1 MARSAGYRA
10 ASSSACASVR
20 GVNTSRLGLMF
31 DILVFLFENY
41 FHAGAYPDQQTLTK
55 RLSAAGFDSR
65 DISQALTWLSGLERV
80 GHSNSRFSSS
90 DGFRFYTEQELAGLT
105 AEARGFL
112 LFLETAGVIRALQ
125 RELIIERVLALDEP
139 AVDLEKVK
147 LIVLMVLWNQ
157 NESVDSLVLEELVS
171 PNQERYLQ

>member
-1 MARSAGYRA
+1 
-10 ASSSACASVR
+10 
-20 GVNTSRLGLMF
+20 MF

-41 FHAGAYPDQQTLTK
+41 FHAGAYPDQETLSK

-80 GHSNSRFSSS
+80 GSSGSRSNSTPSK
-90 DGFRFYTEQELAGLT
+90 GFRFYTEPELITLT

-112 LFLETAGVIRALQ
+112 LFLESAGVISVLQ
-125 RELIIERVLALDEP
+125 RELIIERVVALDEP
-139 AVDLEKVK
+139 AVDLDKVK

-157 NESVDSLVLEELVS
+157 NETLDSLVLEELIS
-171 PNQERYLQ
+171 PNEERYLQ

>member
-1 MARSAGYRA
+1 
-10 ASSSACASVR
+10 
-20 GVNTSRLGLMF
+20 MF

-55 RLSAAGFDSR
+55 RLSAAGFDTR

-80 GHSNSRFSSS
+80 GYSNSRFSSS

-112 LFLETAGVIRALQ
+112 LFLETAGVIKALQ
-125 RELIIERVLALDEP
+125 RELVIERVLALDEP

-157 NESVDSLVLEELVS
+157 KESVDSLVLEELVT

>member
-1 MARSAGYRA
+1 
-10 ASSSACASVR
+10 
-20 GVNTSRLGLMF
+20 MF

-41 FHAGAYPDQQTLTK
+41 FHAGAYPDQETLSK

-80 GHSNSRFSSS
+80 GSSGSRSNSTPST
-90 DGFRFYTEQELAGLT
+90 GFRFYTEPELITLT

-112 LFLETAGVIRALQ
+112 LFLESAGVISVLQ
-125 RELIIERVLALDEP
+125 RELIIERVVALDEP
-139 AVDLEKVK
+139 AVDLDKVK

-157 NESVDSLVLEELVS
+157 NETLDSLVLEELIS
-171 PNQERYLQ
+171 PNEERYLQ

>member
-1 MARSAGYRA
+1 
-10 ASSSACASVR
+10 
-20 GVNTSRLGLMF
+20 MF

-41 FHAGAYPDQQTLTK
+41 FHAGTYPDQATLSK

-80 GHSNSRFSSS
+80 GKSSARSNFVPGK
-90 DGFRFYTEQELAGLT
+90 GFRFYTEPELSALT

-112 LFLETAGVIRALQ
+112 LFLESAGVVSVLQ
-125 RELIIERVLALDEP
+125 RELIIERVAALDEP
-139 AVDLEKVK
+139 AVDLDKVK

-157 NESVDSLVLEELVS
+157 NETLDSLVLEELIS

>member
-1 MARSAGYRA
+1 
-10 ASSSACASVR
+10 
-20 GVNTSRLGLMF
+20 MF

-41 FHAGAYPDQQTLTK
+41 FHAGAYPDQATLSK

-80 GHSNSRFSSS
+80 GKNSARSSS
-90 DGFRFYTEQELAGLT
+90 SQSKGFRYYTEPELCALS

-112 LFLETAGVIRALQ
+112 LFLESADVISLLQ
-125 RELIIERVLALDEP
+125 RELIIERVVALEES
-139 AVDLEKVK
+139 AVDLDKVK

-157 NESVDSLVLEELVS
+157 NETLDTLVLEELIS
-171 PNQERYLQ
+171 PAQERYLQ

>member
-1 MARSAGYRA
+1 
-10 ASSSACASVR
+10 
-20 GVNTSRLGLMF
+20 MF

-41 FHAGAYPDQQTLTK
+41 FHAGAYPDQETLSK

-65 DISQALTWLSGLERV
+65 DISHALTWLSGLERV
-80 GHSNSRFSSS
+80 GSSGTRYNSVPSE
-90 DGFRFYTEQELAGLT
+90 GFRFYTDPELITLT

-112 LFLETAGVIRALQ
+112 LFLESAGVISLLQ
-125 RELIIERVLALDEP
+125 RELIIERVVALDEP
-139 AVDLEKVK
+139 AVDLDKVK

-157 NESVDSLVLEELVS
+157 NETVDSLVLEELIS

>member
-112 LFLETAGVIRALQ
+112 LFLETAGVIKALQ

>member
-1 MARSAGYRA
+1 
-10 ASSSACASVR
+10 
-20 GVNTSRLGLMF
+20 MF

-41 FHAGAYPDQQTLTK
+41 FHAGAYPDQETLSK

-80 GHSNSRFSSS
+80 GKSSS
-90 DGFRFYTEQELAGLT
+90 RCNFTPSKGFRFYTEPELSTLT

-112 LFLETAGVIRALQ
+112 LFLESAGVISVLQ
-125 RELIIERVLALDEP
+125 RELIIERVVALDEP
-139 AVDLEKVK
+139 AVNLDKVK

-157 NESVDSLVLEELVS
+157 NETLDSLVLDELTS
-171 PNQERYLQ
+171 PNQQRYLQ

>member
-1 MARSAGYRA
+1 
-10 ASSSACASVR
+10 
-20 GVNTSRLGLMF
+20 MF

-41 FHAGAYPDQQTLTK
+41 FHSGTYPDQATLSK

-80 GHSNSRFSSS
+80 GKRSTGS
-90 DGFRFYTEQELAGLT
+90 DITPSKGFRFYTGPELNALT
-105 AEARGFL
+105 ADARGFL
-112 LFLETAGVIRALQ
+112 LFLESADVISVLQ
-125 RELIIERVLALDEP
+125 RELIIERVMALEEP
-139 AVDLEKVK
+139 AVDLDKVK

-157 NESVDSLVLEELVS
+157 NERLDSLVLEELIS

>member
-1 MARSAGYRA
+1 
-10 ASSSACASVR
+10 
-20 GVNTSRLGLMF
+20 
-31 DILVFLFENY
+31 
-41 FHAGAYPDQQTLTK
+41 
-55 RLSAAGFDSR
+55 LSAAGFDSR

-105 AEARGFL
+105 AEARGFM
-112 LFLETAGVIRALQ
+112 LFLETADVIDALQ

>member
-1 MARSAGYRA
+1 
-10 ASSSACASVR
+10 
-20 GVNTSRLGLMF
+20 MF

-41 FHAGAYPDQQTLTK
+41 FHAGTYPDQATLSI

-80 GHSNSRFSSS
+80 GNSGTRSNFTPSK
-90 DGFRFYTEQELAGLT
+90 GFRFYTEPELSTLT
-105 AEARGFL
+105 TEARGFL
-112 LFLETAGVIRALQ
+112 LFLESAGVISVLQ
-125 RELIIERVLALDEP
+125 RELVIERVLALDEP
-139 AVDLEKVK
+139 AVDLDKVK

-157 NESVDSLVLEELVS
+157 NETLDSLVLEELIS

>member
-1 MARSAGYRA
+1 
-10 ASSSACASVR
+10 
-20 GVNTSRLGLMF
+20 MF

-41 FHAGAYPDQQTLTK
+41 FHAGAYPDQETLSK

-80 GHSNSRFSSS
+80 GRSGSRSNSTPSQ
-90 DGFRFYTEQELAGLT
+90 GFRFYTEPELITLT

-112 LFLETAGVIRALQ
+112 LFLESAGVISVLQ
-125 RELIIERVLALDEP
+125 RELIIERVVALDEP
-139 AVDLEKVK
+139 AVDLDKVK

-157 NESVDSLVLEELVS
+157 NETLDSLVLEELIS

>member
-1 MARSAGYRA
+1 
-10 ASSSACASVR
+10 
-20 GVNTSRLGLMF
+20 MF

-41 FHAGAYPDQQTLTK
+41 FHAGAYPDQATLSK

-80 GHSNSRFSSS
+80 GKNSARSSS
-90 DGFRFYTEQELAGLT
+90 SSCKGFRYYTEPELCALS

-112 LFLETAGVIRALQ
+112 LFLESADVISLLQ
-125 RELIIERVLALDEP
+125 RELIIERVVALEES
-139 AVDLEKVK
+139 AVDLDKVK

-157 NESVDSLVLEELVS
+157 NETLDTLVLEELIS
-171 PNQERYLQ
+171 PAQERYLQ

>member
-1 MARSAGYRA
+1 
-10 ASSSACASVR
+10 
-20 GVNTSRLGLMF
+20 MF

-41 FHAGAYPDQQTLTK
+41 FHAGAYPDQEALSK

-80 GHSNSRFSSS
+80 GSNGTRSNSIPSK
-90 DGFRFYTEQELAGLT
+90 GFRFYTDPELITLT

-112 LFLETAGVIRALQ
+112 LFLESAGVISLLQ
-125 RELIIERVLALDEP
+125 RELIIERVVALDEP
-139 AVDLEKVK
+139 AVELDKVK

-157 NESVDSLVLEELVS
+157 NETVDSLVLEELIS
-171 PNQERYLQ
+171 PNQERYVQ

>member
-1 MARSAGYRA
+1 
-10 ASSSACASVR
+10 
-20 GVNTSRLGLMF
+20 MF

-41 FHAGAYPDQQTLTK
+41 FHAGAYPDQETLSK

-65 DISQALTWLSGLERV
+65 DISQALTWLNGLERV
-80 GHSNSRFSSS
+80 GRSGSRSNSLPSK
-90 DGFRFYTEQELAGLT
+90 GFRFYTEPELITLT

-112 LFLETAGVIRALQ
+112 LFLESAGVISVLQ
-125 RELIIERVLALDEP
+125 RELIIERVVALDEP
-139 AVDLEKVK
+139 AVDLDKVK

-157 NESVDSLVLEELVS
+157 NETLDSLVLEELIS

>member
-1 MARSAGYRA
+1 
-10 ASSSACASVR
+10 
-20 GVNTSRLGLMF
+20 MF

-41 FHAGAYPDQQTLTK
+41 FHAGAYPDQETLSK

-65 DISQALTWLSGLERV
+65 DISQALTWLNGLERV
-80 GHSNSRFSSS
+80 GRSGTRSNSVPSK
-90 DGFRFYTEQELAGLT
+90 GFRFYTEPELITLT

-112 LFLETAGVIRALQ
+112 LFLEGAGVISVLQ
-125 RELIIERVLALDEP
+125 RELIIERVVALDEP
-139 AVDLEKVK
+139 AVDLDKVK

-157 NESVDSLVLEELVS
+157 NETLDSLVLEELIS

>member
-1 MARSAGYRA
+1 
-10 ASSSACASVR
+10 
-20 GVNTSRLGLMF
+20 MF

-41 FHAGAYPDQQTLTK
+41 FHAGAYPDQETLSK

-80 GHSNSRFSSS
+80 GRSGTRSNSVPSK
-90 DGFRFYTEQELAGLT
+90 GFRFYTEPELITLT

-112 LFLETAGVIRALQ
+112 LFLESAGVISVLQ
-125 RELIIERVLALDEP
+125 RELIIERVVALDEP
-139 AVDLEKVK
+139 AVDLDKVK

-157 NESVDSLVLEELVS
+157 NETLDSLVLEELIS

>member
-1 MARSAGYRA
+1 
-10 ASSSACASVR
+10 
-20 GVNTSRLGLMF
+20 MF

-80 GHSNSRFSSS
+80 GYSNFRFSSS

-112 LFLETAGVIRALQ
+112 LFLETAGVIKALQ
-125 RELIIERVLALDEP
+125 RELVIERVLALDEP

-157 NESVDSLVLEELVS
+157 KESVDSLVLEELVT